1 MNRTPILVLGILFVT
16 NSAIH
21 AQDLSPTHGEQL
33 DAMKKLKPLL
43 GEWTGS
49 GWIKMGPRRFE
60 FESSEVF
67 SEKAGGMAIIVE
79 GIHRMPLPN
88 GQKHVVHNAVA
99 MITYD
104 ADGDHYRFI
113 SQLANGRGGDY
124 KGTLTEDGEF
134 RWVIPDTPVGKMV
147 YTISIGDGEY
157 SEIGELTTPGSE
169 KRKFFEMKLS
179 AKTP

>member
-1 MNRTPILVLGILFVT
+1 
-16 NSAIH
+16 
-21 AQDLSPTHGEQL
+21 
-33 DAMKKLKPLL
+33 MKKLKPLL

-49 GWIKMGPRRFE
+49 GWIEMGPRRFE

-88 GQKHVVHNAVA
+88 GEKRVVHDAVA

-104 ADGDHYRFI
+104 AEGDHYRFI

-124 KGTLTEDGEF
+124 QGTLTEDGKF
-134 RWVIPDTPVGKMV
+134 RWVIPETPVGKMV
-147 YTISIGDGEY
+147 YTISMSDGEY
-157 SEIGELTTPGSE
+157 SEIGELTTPGGE
-169 KRKFFEMKLS
+169 KRKFFQMKLR
-179 AKTP
+179 AKTPD

>member
-1 MNRTPILVLGILFVT
+1 MNRTPILVLGILFAT
-16 NSAIH
+16 NPAIH